1 MPYGK
6 GSKRAGTKSGGGP
19 HKTPYKL
26 GYMGN
31 MNRILGLGG
40 GGNRPSSMGAFGFGA
55 SGIIANQLQEER
67 ARRSKSQAHFAKP
80 RVNNDPTPRSSGG
93 GGLHTAAR
101 AVGQSMFGGFR
112 KLSRGKYEK

>member
-19 HKTPYKL
+19 HKTPYKFGGML
-26 GYMGN
+26 GASRALLGSKYSSSAKMGF
-31 MNRILGLGG
+31 GL
-40 GGNRPSSMGAFGFGA
+40 FGA
-55 SGIIANQLQEER
+55 SGIIANQLQAKR
-67 ARRSKSQAHFAKP
+67 AHRSKSQAHFAKP
-80 RVNNDPTPRSSGG
+80 HIDNDPTPSRSGG